1 MSRALP
7 VRPYVARAGAVDIP
21 PMSGRFV
28 LLPPYLNGRAPVSHA
43 AEVIPSIDEYLDRSP
58 PIEQFAPDAAARPDG
73 GDWPSWEAEPASAP
87 ASSGSAEW
95 GRDDWQGYDWS
106 SASKLGNVPADDASA
121 AWASTDW
128 GEPGGSRESRQS
140 AAEALA
146 LALDQIARRIRAG
159 ELRVP
164 APDARQD
171 DAAIAGTLAALLG
184 IRR

>member
-1 MSRALP
+1 MSRVLP

-43 AEVIPSIDEYLDRSP
+43 AEVILSIDEYLDHSP
-58 PIEQFAPDAAARPDG
+58 PIEQFAPDVAARPDG
-73 GDWPSWEAEPASAP
+73 GDWPSWGAEP
-87 ASSGSAEW
+87 ASSGSAEG

-128 GEPGGSRESRQS
+128 SEPGGGKESRQS

-146 LALDQIARRIRAG
+146 LALDQIASRIRAG

>member
-1 MSRALP
+1 MSASRP
-7 VRPYVARAGAVDIP
+7 VRPYVARSGAVGIP
-21 PMSGRFV
+21 PMAGRFV
-28 LLPPYLNGRAPVSHA
+28 LLPPYLHGRPPVSYA
-43 AEVIPSIDEYLDRSP
+43 GETLPSIDEYLDHSP
-58 PIEQFAPDAAARPDG
+58 PIEQFAPDAPPATVES
-73 GDWPSWEAEPASAP
+73 DWPSWGNQPSPPASA
-87 ASSGSAEW
+87 ASEGW

-106 SASKLGNVPADDASA
+106 SASKLGSAPADEASA

-128 GEPGGSRESRQS
+128 SEPGGSREARQS

-146 LALDQIARRIRAG
+146 RALEQISRRIRSG

-164 APDARQD
+164 SPETRKD